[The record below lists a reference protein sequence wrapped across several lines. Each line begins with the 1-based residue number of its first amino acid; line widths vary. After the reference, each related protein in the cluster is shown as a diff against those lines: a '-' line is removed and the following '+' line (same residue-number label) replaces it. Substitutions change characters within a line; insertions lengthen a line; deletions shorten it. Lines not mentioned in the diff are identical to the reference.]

1 MRFADVFIR
10 RPVFATMLI
19 ASLVVFGLFS
29 YRSLGLDLFPNI
41 DFPIVTVTTTLKG
54 ASVEE
59 METGV
64 TKVIEEAVNTID
76 GIDELRSTTKEGLS
90 LLVVQCVLE
99 KSRDTAAQDVR
110 DKVATVLAQLP
121 VGTDPPVI
129 DKFDVDALPVMG
141 IVLAGRRNLREVTEL
156 ARRQVKED
164 IETLAG
170 VGQVIMLGGQ
180 ERAINIS
187 VDPDRLTA
195 QGLSIGEV
203 RDAIQQQNL
212 ELPGGR
218 LDQTR
223 RELVVRTMGRVERAV
238 DFGDLIVA
246 RGGERP
252 LRVRDIGSAEDGIVE
267 PRTLSRLNGEN
278 AVQLVVRKQSGTNT
292 VEVIDRVHAELDR
305 LRTVLPADIDMRVV
319 RDQSLFI
326 KASIDTV
333 RVHMWLGA
341 ILVAFTVL
349 LFMRDW
355 RSTVVAS
362 IAIPTSVIST
372 FTFMRYMGFTL
383 NNVTMLA
390 LVLAVGIVIDDAV
403 VVLENIFRHVEEEGT
418 PPRQA
423 ASDGTAEIALA
434 VMATTLSLVIIF
446 LPVAFMAGR
455 VGRFFHSFGLTVAVA
470 IIVSLLVSFTLTP
483 TLSARMLRRRGGHAS
498 EGGRLYRLVERAY
511 GRILA
516 WSLEHRWVI
525 VLVAVATV
533 LATGPLFRAVGKT
546 FLPQD
551 DQSEF
556 EISIRTP
563 GGFTLAETSRLFA
576 EIEQRVRG
584 LRGVTDVLATIGDQS
599 GRVKPGE
606 GDVTTGSIYA
616 RMVDLRA
623 RRFSQFDV
631 MADAR
636 RLLAE
641 YPDLRVSVQ
650 GVNPFSTGGQ
660 RLSDVEFNLR
670 GPDLDRLQAY
680 ADRMMTGMRE
690 LPGLV
695 DVDTTLAVRTPEL
708 RLLIDR
714 EKASDQG
721 VSVQDIAATVQTYV
735 AGQPVSKYK
744 EADEQY
750 DIWLRAEAGR
760 RRTPEDVGDLTVRAR
775 SGALVR
781 LGNLVRLREDLG
793 PAEIDRVNRQR
804 SVTIVANLLPQLP
817 LATAAAH
824 INRVAASLDMPP
836 LYDVQWTGRA
846 KTLAESNVNFL
857 LAFGLSIV
865 FMYMVLAAQFESF
878 IHPVTIM
885 LALPL
890 TVPYALL
897 SLVCLGEALNV
908 YSMLGLFMLFGIV
921 KKNGILQIDY
931 TNTLRARG
939 VPRDQAI
946 REANRVRLRP
956 ILMTTVMLIFG
967 MLPIALGQGPGSGS
981 RGSIARVIV
990 GGQALSLL
998 ITLLI
1003 TPVAYSLFDDLRAW
1017 RPSWATAFTL
1027 RVRQLVAQR
1036 PRPEPET
1043 ATADASAPPTPRPT
1057 RAAQL

>member
-1 MRFADVFIR
+1 
-10 RPVFATMLI
+10 
-19 ASLVVFGLFS
+19 
-29 YRSLGLDLFPNI
+29 
-41 DFPIVTVTTTLKG
+41 
-54 ASVEE
+54 

-64 TKVIEEAVNTID
+64 TKVLEEAVNTID
-76 GIDELRSTTKEGLS
+76 GIDELRSLTKEGLS
-90 LLVVQCVLE
+90 TIVVQFVLE

-129 DKFDVDALPVMG
+129 DKFDVDAIPVMG
-141 IVLAGRRNLREVTEL
+141 IALSGRRNLREVTEL

-203 RDAIQQQNL
+203 RETIQRQNL

-223 RELVVRTMGRVERAV
+223 RELVVRTMGRVERAAE
-238 DFGDLIVA
+238 FGDLIVA

-252 LRVRDIGSAEDGIVE
+252 LRVRDIGTAEDGIVE

-292 VEVIDRVHAELDR
+292 VEVIDRVQAELDR
-305 LRTVLPADIDMRVV
+305 LRAVLPADIEMRGI
-319 RDQSLFI
+319 RDQSRFI
-326 KASIDTV
+326 KASIETV

-341 ILVAFTVL
+341 ILVALTVL

-403 VVLENIFRHVEEEGT
+403 VVLENIYRHVEEEGM

-423 ASDGTAEIALA
+423 ASVGTAEIALA
-434 VMATTLSLVIIF
+434 VMATTLSLIIIF

-470 IIVSLLVSFTLTP
+470 IFVSLLVSFTLTP
-483 TLSARMLRRRGGHAS
+483 SLSARMLRRRGGHAS
-498 EGGRLYRLVERAY
+498 EGGRLYRLVERGY
-511 GRILA
+511 GRVLA
-516 WSLEHRWVI
+516 WSLRHRWVI
-525 VLVAVATV
+525 VLVAIAIV
-533 LATGPLFRAVGKT
+533 LATGPLFSRVGKT

-576 EIEQRVRG
+576 EIEHRVRA
-584 LRGVTDVLATIGDQS
+584 LRGVTDVLATIGDTS
-599 GRVKPGE
+599 GRVKAGE
-606 GDVTTGSIYA
+606 GDVTSGSIYA

-636 RLLAE
+636 RLLTE
-641 YPDLRVSVQ
+641 YPDLRASVQ

-660 RLSDVEFNLR
+660 RLSDVELNLR
-670 GPDLDRLQAY
+670 GPDLGRLQTY
-680 ADRMMTGMRE
+680 ADRLMAGMRE

-721 VSVQDIAATVQTYV
+721 INVQDIAATVQTYV
-735 AGQPVSKYK
+735 AGQPISKYK

-750 DIWLRAEAGR
+750 DIWLRAEAGH

-775 SGALVR
+775 GGALVR
-781 LGNLVRLREDLG
+781 LRNLVRLSEDVG

-804 SVTIVANLLPQLP
+804 AVTIVANLLPELP
-817 LATAAAH
+817 LATAVAH
-824 INRVAASLDMPP
+824 VNRVAAQLDMPP
-836 LYDVQWTGRA
+836 LYNVQWTGRA
-846 KTLAESNVNFL
+846 KTLAESNINFL

-878 IHPVTIM
+878 VHPVTIM

-890 TVPYALL
+890 TVPFALL
-897 SLVCLGEALNV
+897 SLMWLGEALNV

-939 VPRDQAI
+939 VPRDEAI
-946 REANRVRLRP
+946 RQANRVRLRP

-967 MLPIALGQGPGSGS
+967 MMPIALGQGPGSGS

-1003 TPVAYSLFDDLRAW
+1003 TPVAYSLFDDLR
-1017 RPSWATAFTL
+1017 TL
-1027 RVRQLVAQR
+1027 RPAWLTAVAARMRRLR
-1036 PRPEPET
+1036 PRRSEAQVAAVESP
-1043 ATADASAPPTPRPT
+1043 SSPRPT

>member
-19 ASLVVFGLFS
+19 MSLVVFGLFS

-64 TKVIEEAVNTID
+64 TKVLEEAVNTID
-76 GIDELRSTTKEGLS
+76 GIDELRSITKEGLS
-90 LLVVQCVLE
+90 TIVVQFVLE

-129 DKFDVDALPVMG
+129 DKFDVDAIPVMG
-141 IVLAGRRNLREVTEL
+141 IALSGRRNLREVTEL

-203 RDAIQQQNL
+203 RETIQRQNL

-223 RELVVRTMGRVERAV
+223 RELVVRTMGRVERAAE
-238 DFGDLIVA
+238 FGDLIVA

-252 LRVRDIGSAEDGIVE
+252 LRVRDIGTAEDGIVE

-292 VEVIDRVHAELDR
+292 VEVIDRVQAELDR
-305 LRTVLPADIDMRVV
+305 LRAVLPADIEMRGI
-319 RDQSLFI
+319 RDQSRFI
-326 KASIDTV
+326 KASIETV

-341 ILVAFTVL
+341 ILVALTVL

-403 VVLENIFRHVEEEGT
+403 VVLENIYRHVEEEGM

-423 ASDGTAEIALA
+423 ASVGTAEIALA
-434 VMATTLSLVIIF
+434 VMATTLSLIIIF

-470 IIVSLLVSFTLTP
+470 IFVSLLVSFTLTP
-483 TLSARMLRRRGGHAS
+483 SLSARMLRRRGGHAS
-498 EGGRLYRLVERAY
+498 EGGRLYRLVERGY
-511 GRILA
+511 GRVLA
-516 WSLEHRWVI
+516 WSLRHRWVI
-525 VLVAVATV
+525 VLVAIAIV
-533 LATGPLFRAVGKT
+533 LATGPLFGRVGKT

-576 EIEQRVRG
+576 EIEQRVRA
-584 LRGVTDVLATIGDQS
+584 LRGVTDVLATIGDTS
-599 GRVKPGE
+599 GRVKAGE
-606 GDVTTGSIYA
+606 GDVTSGSIYA

-636 RLLAE
+636 RLLTE
-641 YPDLRVSVQ
+641 YPDLRASVQ

-660 RLSDVEFNLR
+660 RLSDVELNLR
-670 GPDLDRLQAY
+670 GPDLGRLQTY
-680 ADRMMTGMRE
+680 ADRLMAGMRE

-721 VSVQDIAATVQTYV
+721 INVQDIAATVQTYV
-735 AGQPVSKYK
+735 AGQPISKYK

-750 DIWLRAEAGR
+750 DIWLRAEAGH

-775 SGALVR
+775 GGALVR
-781 LGNLVRLREDLG
+781 LRNLVRLSEDVG

-804 SVTIVANLLPQLP
+804 AVTIVANLLPELP
-817 LATAAAH
+817 LATAVAH
-824 INRVAASLDMPP
+824 VNRVAAQLDMPP
-836 LYDVQWTGRA
+836 LYNVQWTGRA
-846 KTLAESNVNFL
+846 KTLAESNINFL

-878 IHPVTIM
+878 VHPVTIM

-890 TVPYALL
+890 TVPFALL
-897 SLVCLGEALNV
+897 SLMWLGEALNV

-939 VPRDQAI
+939 VPRDEAI
-946 REANRVRLRP
+946 RQANRVRLRP

-967 MLPIALGQGPGSGS
+967 MMPIALGQGPGSGS

-1003 TPVAYSLFDDLRAW
+1003 TPVAYSLFDDLR
-1017 RPSWATAFTL
+1017 TL
-1027 RVRQLVAQR
+1027 RPAWLTAVAARMRRLR
-1036 PRPEPET
+1036 PRRSEAQVAAVESP
-1043 ATADASAPPTPRPT
+1043 SSPRPT

>member
-1 MRFADVFIR
+1 MHFADVFIR

-29 YRSLGLDLFPNI
+29 YHSLGLDLFPNI

-64 TKVIEEAVNTID
+64 TKVLEEAVNTID
-76 GIDELRSTTKEGLS
+76 GIDELRSITKEGLS
-90 LLVVQCVLE
+90 TIVVQFVLE

-129 DKFDVDALPVMG
+129 DKFDVDAIPVMG
-141 IVLAGRRNLREVTEL
+141 IALSGRRNLREVTEL

-203 RDAIQQQNL
+203 RETIQRQNL

-223 RELVVRTMGRVERAV
+223 RELVVRTMGRVERAAE
-238 DFGDLIVA
+238 FSDLIVA

-252 LRVRDIGSAEDGIVE
+252 LRVRDIGTAEDGIVE

-292 VEVIDRVHAELDR
+292 VEVIDRVQAELDR
-305 LRTVLPADIDMRVV
+305 LRAVLPADIEMRGI
-319 RDQSLFI
+319 RDQSRFI
-326 KASIDTV
+326 KASIETV

-341 ILVAFTVL
+341 ILVALTVL

-403 VVLENIFRHVEEEGT
+403 VVLENIYRHVEEEGM

-423 ASDGTAEIALA
+423 ASVGTAEIALA
-434 VMATTLSLVIIF
+434 VMATTLSLIIIF

-470 IIVSLLVSFTLTP
+470 ILVSLLVSFTLTP
-483 TLSARMLRRRGGHAS
+483 SLSARMLRRRGGHAS
-498 EGGRLYRLVERAY
+498 EGGRLYRVVERGY
-511 GRILA
+511 GRVLA
-516 WSLEHRWVI
+516 WSLRHRWAI
-525 VLVAVATV
+525 VLVAIAIV
-533 LATGPLFRAVGKT
+533 LATGPLFGRVGKT

-576 EIEQRVRG
+576 EIEQRVRA
-584 LRGVTDVLATIGDQS
+584 LRGVTDVLATIGDTS
-599 GRVKPGE
+599 GRVKAGE
-606 GDVTTGSIYA
+606 GDVTSGSIYA

-636 RLLAE
+636 RLLTE
-641 YPDLRVSVQ
+641 YPDLRASVQ

-660 RLSDVEFNLR
+660 RLSDVELNLR
-670 GPDLDRLQAY
+670 GPDLGRLQTY
-680 ADRMMTGMRE
+680 ADRLMAGMRE

-721 VSVQDIAATVQTYV
+721 INVQDIAATVQTYV
-735 AGQPVSKYK
+735 AGQPISKYK

-750 DIWLRAEAGR
+750 DIWLRAEAGH
-760 RRTPEDVGDLTVRAR
+760 RRTPDDVGDLTVRAR
-775 SGALVR
+775 GGALVR
-781 LGNLVRLREDLG
+781 LRNLVRLSEDVG

-804 SVTIVANLLPQLP
+804 AVTIVANLLPELP
-817 LATAAAH
+817 LATAVAH
-824 INRVAASLDMPP
+824 VNRVAAQLDMPP
-836 LYDVQWTGRA
+836 LYNVQWTGRA
-846 KTLAESNVNFL
+846 KTLAESNINFL

-878 IHPVTIM
+878 VHPVTIM

-890 TVPYALL
+890 TVPFALL
-897 SLVCLGEALNV
+897 SLMWLGEALNV

-939 VPRDQAI
+939 VPRDEAI
-946 REANRVRLRP
+946 RQANRVRLRP

-967 MLPIALGQGPGSGS
+967 MMPIALGQGPGSGS

-1003 TPVAYSLFDDLRAW
+1003 TPVAYSLFDDLR
-1017 RPSWATAFTL
+1017 TL
-1027 RVRQLVAQR
+1027 RPAWLSAVAARMRRLRTRRSEAQVAAV
-1036 PRPEPET
+1036 ES
-1043 ATADASAPPTPRPT
+1043 ASSPRPT

>member
-19 ASLVVFGLFS
+19 MSLVVFGLFS

-64 TKVIEEAVNTID
+64 TKVLEEAVNTID
-76 GIDELRSTTKEGLS
+76 GIDELRSLTKEGLS
-90 LLVVQCVLE
+90 TIVVQFVLE

-129 DKFDVDALPVMG
+129 DKFDVDAIPVMG
-141 IVLAGRRNLREVTEL
+141 IALSGRRNLREVTEL

-203 RDAIQQQNL
+203 RETIQRQNL

-223 RELVVRTMGRVERAV
+223 RELVVRTMGRVERAAE
-238 DFGDLIVA
+238 FGDLIVA

-252 LRVRDIGSAEDGIVE
+252 LRVRDIGTAEDGIVE

-292 VEVIDRVHAELDR
+292 VEVIDRVQAELDR
-305 LRTVLPADIDMRVV
+305 LRAVLPADIEMRGI
-319 RDQSLFI
+319 RDQSRFI
-326 KASIDTV
+326 KASIETV

-341 ILVAFTVL
+341 ILVALTVL

-403 VVLENIFRHVEEEGT
+403 VVLENIYRHVEEEGM

-423 ASDGTAEIALA
+423 ASVGTAEIALA
-434 VMATTLSLVIIF
+434 VMATTLSLIIIF

-470 IIVSLLVSFTLTP
+470 IFVSLLVSFTLTP
-483 TLSARMLRRRGGHAS
+483 SLSARMLRRRGGHAS
-498 EGGRLYRLVERAY
+498 EGGRLYRLVERGY
-511 GRILA
+511 GRVLA
-516 WSLEHRWVI
+516 WSLRHRWVI
-525 VLVAVATV
+525 VLVAIAIV
-533 LATGPLFRAVGKT
+533 LATGPLFGRVGKT

-576 EIEQRVRG
+576 EIEHRVRA
-584 LRGVTDVLATIGDQS
+584 LRGVTDVLATIGDTS
-599 GRVKPGE
+599 GRVKAGE
-606 GDVTTGSIYA
+606 GDVTSGSIYA

-636 RLLAE
+636 RLLTE
-641 YPDLRVSVQ
+641 YPDLRASVQ

-660 RLSDVEFNLR
+660 RLSDVELNLR
-670 GPDLDRLQAY
+670 GPDLGRLQTY
-680 ADRMMTGMRE
+680 ADRLMAGMRE

-721 VSVQDIAATVQTYV
+721 INVQDIAATVQTYV
-735 AGQPVSKYK
+735 AGQPISKYK

-750 DIWLRAEAGR
+750 DIWLRAEAGH

-775 SGALVR
+775 GGALVR
-781 LGNLVRLREDLG
+781 LRNLVRLSEDVG

-804 SVTIVANLLPQLP
+804 AVTIVANLLPELP
-817 LATAAAH
+817 LATAVAH
-824 INRVAASLDMPP
+824 VNRVAAQLDMPP
-836 LYDVQWTGRA
+836 LYNVQWTGRA
-846 KTLAESNVNFL
+846 KTLAESNINFL

-878 IHPVTIM
+878 VHPVTIM

-890 TVPYALL
+890 TVPFALL
-897 SLVCLGEALNV
+897 SLMWLGEALNV

-939 VPRDQAI
+939 VPRDEAI
-946 REANRVRLRP
+946 RQANRVRLRP

-967 MLPIALGQGPGSGS
+967 MMPIALGQGPGSGS

-1003 TPVAYSLFDDLRAW
+1003 TPVAYSLFDDLR
-1017 RPSWATAFTL
+1017 TL
-1027 RVRQLVAQR
+1027 RPAWLTALTARMQRLR
-1036 PRPEPET
+1036 PRRSEAQIAAVESP
-1043 ATADASAPPTPRPT
+1043 SSPRPT

>member
-19 ASLVVFGLFS
+19 ASLVVLGLFS
-29 YRSLGLDLFPNI
+29 YRGLGLDLFPNI

-64 TKVIEEAVNTID
+64 TKVLEEAVNTID
-76 GIDELRSTTKEGLS
+76 GIDELRSITKEGLS
-90 LLVVQCVLE
+90 TIVVQFVLE

-129 DKFDVDALPVMG
+129 DKFDVDAIPVMG
-141 IVLAGRRNLREVTEL
+141 IALSGRRNLREVTEL

-203 RDAIQQQNL
+203 RGAIQRQNL

-223 RELVVRTMGRVERAV
+223 RELVVRTMGRVERAAE
-238 DFGDLIVA
+238 FGDLIVA

-252 LRVRDIGSAEDGIVE
+252 LRVRDIGTAEDGIVE

-292 VEVIDRVHAELDR
+292 VEVIDRVQAELDR
-305 LRTVLPADIDMRVV
+305 LRAVLPADIEMRGS
-319 RDQSLFI
+319 RDQSRFI
-326 KASIDTV
+326 KASIETV

-341 ILVAFTVL
+341 ILVALTVL

-403 VVLENIFRHVEEEGT
+403 VVLENIYRHVEEEGM

-423 ASDGTAEIALA
+423 ASVGTAEIALA
-434 VMATTLSLVIIF
+434 VMATTLSLIIIF

-470 IIVSLLVSFTLTP
+470 IFVSLLVSFTLTP
-483 TLSARMLRRRGGHAS
+483 SLSARMLRRRGGHAS
-498 EGGRLYRLVERAY
+498 EGGRLYRLVERGY
-511 GRILA
+511 GRVLA
-516 WSLEHRWVI
+516 WSLRHRWVI
-525 VLVAVATV
+525 VLVAIAIV
-533 LATGPLFRAVGKT
+533 LATGPLFGRVGKT

-576 EIEQRVRG
+576 EIEHRVRA
-584 LRGVTDVLATIGDQS
+584 LRGVTDVLATIGDTS
-599 GRVKPGE
+599 GRVKAGE
-606 GDVTTGSIYA
+606 GDVTSGSIYA

-636 RLLAE
+636 RLLTE
-641 YPDLRVSVQ
+641 YPDLRASVQ

-660 RLSDVEFNLR
+660 RLSDVELNLR
-670 GPDLDRLQAY
+670 GPDLGRLQTY
-680 ADRMMTGMRE
+680 ADRLMAGMRE

-695 DVDTTLAVRTPEL
+695 DVDTTLAVRT
-708 RLLIDR
+708 
-714 EKASDQG
+714 
-721 VSVQDIAATVQTYV
+721 AA
-735 AGQPVSKYK
+735 GN
-744 EADEQY
+744 
-750 DIWLRAEAGR
+750 GR
-760 RRTPEDVGDLTVRAR
+760 RARERRRGAARHAAALQRAVD
-775 SGALVR
+775 GAR
-781 LGNLVRLREDLG
+781 QDARRE
-793 PAEIDRVNRQR
+793 QH
-804 SVTIVANLLPQLP
+804 QLP
-817 LATAAAH
+817 A
-824 INRVAASLDMPP
+824 
-836 LYDVQWTGRA
+836 
-846 KTLAESNVNFL
+846 
-857 LAFGLSIV
+857 
-865 FMYMVLAAQFESF
+865 
-878 IHPVTIM
+878 
-885 LALPL
+885 
-890 TVPYALL
+890 
-897 SLVCLGEALNV
+897 
-908 YSMLGLFMLFGIV
+908 
-921 KKNGILQIDY
+921 
-931 TNTLRARG
+931 
-939 VPRDQAI
+939 
-946 REANRVRLRP
+946 RLRP
-956 ILMTTVMLIFG
+956 EHRVHVHGARRAVRELHAPRHHHAGAAADGAVRAPLAHVARRG
-967 MLPIALGQGPGSGS
+967 AQRVQHARSLHALRHRQEERHPADRLHEHAPRARRAARRGHPASQSRTSAADSDDHSHADLRHDADRARAGSG
-981 RGSIARVIV
+981 
-990 GGQALSLL
+990 
-998 ITLLI
+998 
-1003 TPVAYSLFDDLRAW
+1003 LRLT
-1017 RPSWATAFTL
+1017 RL
-1027 RVRQLVAQR
+1027 DR
-1036 PRPEPET
+1036 PRHRRRPG
-1043 ATADASAPPTPRPT
+1043 ALAADHTPHHPR
-1057 RAAQL
+1057 